1 MSIIIE
7 KSGLLS
13 TIQDLGRTGSRR
25 FGINPNGAM
34 DKTAVRLINIL
45 LGNDE
50 AEAVLEMHFP
60 APRIL
65 FQ

>member
-1 MSIIIE
+1 MSILVQ

-13 TIQDLGRTGSRR
+13 TIQDLGRKGYRR

-34 DKTAVRLINIL
+34 DQQAVRLINIL

-50 AEAVLEMHFP
+50 NEAVLEMHFP
-60 APRIL
+60 APIL
-65 FQ
+65 Q